1 MSTYTEKETEYM
13 IEIYTSDPSKETV
26 EDLAE
31 KLQRSKKSIIGKL
44 SREGVYRREVYV
56 SKTGEKPITKME
68 IVDSIA
74 DGLGIEISS
83 LAGLEKSPKA
93 ALKNLER
100 AIATGSQRA

>member
-1 MSTYTEKETEYM
+1 
-13 IEIYTSDPSKETV
+13 
-26 EDLAE
+26 
-31 KLQRSKKSIIGKL
+31 
-44 SREGVYRREVYV
+44 
-56 SKTGEKPITKME
+56 ME

-74 DGLGIEISS
+74 DGLGIEISA